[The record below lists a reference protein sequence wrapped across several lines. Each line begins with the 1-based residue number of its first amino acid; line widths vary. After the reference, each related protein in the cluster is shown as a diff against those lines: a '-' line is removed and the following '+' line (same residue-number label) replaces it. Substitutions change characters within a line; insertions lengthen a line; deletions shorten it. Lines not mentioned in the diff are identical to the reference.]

1 MTDERT
7 GRRRGVWLL
16 GIAAI
21 AGILAGA
28 VAVYVRGS
36 ADGNGTG
43 GQAAVDCAGAVK
55 EAARVAPL
63 AIGQV
68 AAFRPADKPDLVRNL
83 AFRTPDGKD
92 TTLAAFAGKTV
103 LLNVWA
109 SWCVPCRAEMP
120 ALDKL
125 EGALGSDRFSVVA
138 VNVDNNSARGRAF
151 LGDIGVSKLAFYT
164 DPTLGIVNALKKRGL
179 AIGLPSTILVD
190 GKGCRIGGVEGP
202 AEWDSKD
209 AQALIKAAL
218 ASG

>member
-7 GRRRGVWLL
+7 GRRRGVLLL
-16 GIAAI
+16 GIAAL
-21 AGILAGA
+21 AGILAGV

-43 GQAAVDCAGAVK
+43 TLASVDCAGAVK
-55 EAARVAPL
+55 AAARVAPL

-68 AAFRPADKPDLVRNL
+68 AAFRPADKPDLVSDL
-83 AFRTPDGKD
+83 AFQTPDGKD
-92 TTLAAFAGKTV
+92 TTLATFAGKTV

-125 EGALGSDRFSVVA
+125 EGALGSDTFSVVA

-151 LGDIGVSKLAFYT
+151 LGDIGVSKLSFYT

-179 AIGLPSTILVD
+179 ALGLPTTILVD
-190 GKGCRIGGVEGP
+190 GKGCRIGGIEGP
-202 AEWDSKD
+202 AEWDSAD
-209 AQALIKAAL
+209 AKALIKAAM